1 MQRKKYPVEFKIEA
15 VKRLEN
21 RGARTATEV
30 AEALGVAES
39 QLYEWRKKYGSS
51 VRHSD
56 TRSESSEEENARLR
70 REVSE
75 LRRDRDALLKSIAVF
90 AKDRK

>member
-1 MQRKKYPVEFKIEA
+1 MNRKRYPLEFKIEA

-21 RGARTATEV
+21 RGTRPASEV

-39 QLYEWRKKYGSS
+39 QLYAWRRQHGKASREVNGK
-51 VRHSD
+51 
-56 TRSESSEEENARLR
+56 SESLEEECVRLR
-70 REVSE
+70 RSNQE
-75 LRRDRDALLKSIAVF
+75 LRRDREALLKSIAVF

>member
-1 MQRKKYPVEFKIEA
+1 MKRKKYPLEFKIEA

-21 RGARTATEV
+21 RGVRTAAEV

-39 QLYEWRKKYGSS
+39 QLYEWRKK
-51 VRHSD
+51 HSISQSHTD
-56 TRSESSEEENARLR
+56 IRGVSAEEENARLR
-70 REVSE
+70 RENAE

>member
-1 MQRKKYPVEFKIEA
+1 MQRKKYPLAFKIEA

-21 RGARTATEV
+21 RGARSAAEV

-39 QLYEWRKKYGSS
+39 QLYAWRKKHGEAA
-51 VRHSD
+51 RKANGN
-56 TRSESSEEENARLR
+56 TESFEEENARLR
-70 REVSE
+70 REVAE
-75 LRRDRDALLKSIAVF
+75 LRRDREALLKSIAVF

>member
-1 MQRKKYPVEFKIEA
+1 MQRKRYPLEFKIEA

-21 RGARTATEV
+21 RGKRSASEV

-39 QLYEWRKKYGSS
+39 QLYAWHRKHGKASREANGP
-51 VRHSD
+51 
-56 TRSESSEEENARLR
+56 SESLEEENARLR
-70 REVSE
+70 RSNQE
-75 LRRDRDALLKSIAVF
+75 LRRDREALLKSIAVF